1 VRGTDWVI
9 KRGFFA
15 LVTIFVAITINFFLF
30 RVLPGT
36 AVTDLSRVPHASPQ
50 LQHALTVE
58 FGLDK
63 PKWEQYLIYLKNLLH
78 GNMGISFAYQQ
89 PVSHLLI
96 QDLKN
101 TIPMVTVGT
110 VAAIV
115 IGIITGVLSAW
126 RRGSAAD
133 HVSTNAAIFFYAFP
147 TQWLGLMLLIIFAG
161 TLPAG
166 GMENPFLFGPE
177 PFFQHLADI
186 GQHMILP
193 ALTLTLTAY
202 GSYTLIVRSS
212 MQETFGEDYV
222 LTARAKGLPARRVVR
237 RHAFRNAMLPL
248 VTLVALDLGYIVGG
262 AVLIEVIFSWP
273 GIGLAMYSAIGQR
286 DYPMLQGGF
295 LILTVSVI
303 LLNFVAEPEG
313 EAAAVLIRALEPNA
327 GLEAMR
333 ERRGT
338 RPDADLCSGPGKLT
352 EALGVG
358 LDSNGAELAVDPFL
372 LLPPEAGWEG
382 EIATSPRVGIT
393 KAVERPWRFSLAG
406 SPFVSRPRPV

>member
-1 VRGTDWVI
+1 VRSTDYVL

-15 LVTIFVAITINFFLF
+15 LVTIFVALTINFFLF

-36 AVTDLSRVPHASPQ
+36 AVTNIARVPHSTPQ
-50 LQHALTVE
+50 LRHALTVE

-63 PKWEQYLIYLKNLLH
+63 PKWQQYLIYLQNLLH
-78 GNMGISFAYQQ
+78 GNMGVSFTYQQ

-115 IGIITGVLSAW
+115 IGVITGVLSAW
-126 RRGSAAD
+126 RRGSVPD
-133 HVSTNAAIFFYAFP
+133 HLSTNAAIFFYAFP

-166 GMENPFLFGPE
+166 GMQNPFVFGTE
-177 PFFQHLADI
+177 PFWQHLADI

-193 ALTLTLTAY
+193 AATLTLTAY

-212 MQETFGEDYV
+212 MLETMGEDYV
-222 LTARAKGLPARRVVR
+222 LTARAKGLPTRQIIR

-248 VTLVALDLGYIVGG
+248 LTLIALDLGYIVGG

-273 GIGLAMYSAIGQR
+273 GIGLAMYDAIGQR

-295 LILTVSVI
+295 LILTVAVI
-303 LLNFVAEPEG
+303 FLNFA
-313 EAAAVLIRALEPNA
+313 
-327 GLEAMR
+327 
-333 ERRGT
+333 
-338 RPDADLCSGPGKLT
+338 ADLLYFR
-352 EALGVG
+352 
-358 LDSNGAELAVDPFL
+358 LD
-372 LLPPEAGWEG
+372 
-382 EIATSPRVGIT
+382 PRIS
-393 KAVERPWRFSLAG
+393 E
-406 SPFVSRPRPV
+406 

>member
-1 VRGTDWVI
+1 MRGADYVI

-15 LVTIFVAITINFFLF
+15 LVTVFVAITINFFLF

-50 LQHALTVE
+50 LKHALTVE

-78 GNMGISFAYQQ
+78 GNMGVSFAYQQ

-101 TIPMVTVGT
+101 TLPMVTVGT
-110 VAAIV
+110 VAAIAV
-115 IGIITGVLSAW
+115 GVVTGVLSAW
-126 RRGSAAD
+126 RRGSVPD

-166 GMENPFLFGPE
+166 GMSNPFLFGAE
-177 PFFQHLADI
+177 PFWQHLADV

-193 ALTLTLTAY
+193 AATLMLTAY
-202 GSYTLIVRSS
+202 GSYTLVVRSS
-212 MQETFGEDYV
+212 MLETLGEDYV
-222 LTARAKGLPARRVVR
+222 LTARAKGLPPRRVVR
-237 RHAFRNAMLPL
+237 RHAFRNALLPV

-262 AVLIEVIFSWP
+262 ALLIEVIFSWP
-273 GIGLAMYSAIGQR
+273 GIGLAMYDAIGQR

-295 LILTVSVI
+295 LILTVAVI
-303 LLNFVAEPEG
+303 VLNLA
-313 EAAAVLIRALEPNA
+313 
-327 GLEAMR
+327 
-333 ERRGT
+333 
-338 RPDADLCSGPGKLT
+338 ADLLYFR
-352 EALGVG
+352 
-358 LDSNGAELAVDPFL
+358 LD
-372 LLPPEAGWEG
+372 
-382 EIATSPRVGIT
+382 PRIR
-393 KAVERPWRFSLAG
+393 E
-406 SPFVSRPRPV
+406 

>member
-1 VRGTDWVI
+1 VRSTDYVL

-15 LVTIFVAITINFFLF
+15 LVTVFVALTINFFLF

-36 AVTDLSRVPHASPQ
+36 AVSDLSRVPHATPQ
-50 LQHALTVE
+50 LRHALNVE

-63 PKWEQYLIYLKNLLH
+63 PKWQQYLIYLKNLLH
-78 GNMGISFAYQQ
+78 GNMGVSFTYQQ

-110 VAAIV
+110 LAAIV
-115 IGIITGVLSAW
+115 VGVITGVLSAW
-126 RRGSAAD
+126 RRGSVPD

-166 GMENPFLFGPE
+166 GMSNPFVFGTE

-193 ALTLTLTAY
+193 AATLMLTAY

-212 MQETFGEDYV
+212 MLETMGEDYV
-222 LTARAKGLPARRVVR
+222 LTARAKGLPPRRIIR

-248 VTLVALDLGYIVGG
+248 LTLVALDLGFIVGG

-273 GIGLAMYSAIGQR
+273 GIGLAMYQAIGQR

-295 LILTVSVI
+295 LILTVAVI
-303 LLNFVAEPEG
+303 FINFVA
-313 EAAAVLIRALEPNA
+313 
-327 GLEAMR
+327 
-333 ERRGT
+333 
-338 RPDADLCSGPGKLT
+338 DLLYFR
-352 EALGVG
+352 
-358 LDSNGAELAVDPFL
+358 LD
-372 LLPPEAGWEG
+372 
-382 EIATSPRVGIT
+382 PRIS
-393 KAVERPWRFSLAG
+393 E
-406 SPFVSRPRPV
+406 